1 MESLINEFDKVTQN
15 AYYQNVERME
25 KMFKDIY
32 VPMVGED
39 GNAFAIVNRVRQAVK
54 KAYGREQADRV
65 AKEMMKSE
73 SYDHLVG
80 YVIAN
85 FKVVNEE
92 EEEW

>member
-1 MESLINEFDKVTQN
+1 MRKFTNKLDIVTQFG
-15 AYYQNVERME
+15 YCENVERME
-25 KMFKDIY
+25 NMFKDIY

-54 KAYGREQADRV
+54 KAYGREEAEKV

-73 SYDHLVG
+73 SYDQLVG

-85 FKVVNEE
+85 FKVVSDEE
-92 EEEW
+92 EE